1 MMQMIKRKMQKE
13 EKEMIKMKTKIQM
26 IRKLTII
33 MMKQNQMQHMK
44 HLRTNQ
50 GKEII
55 IIDIVK
61 DSEIKMMK
69 KKKHKS

>member
-26 IRKLTII
+26 IRKMII
-33 MMKQNQMQHMK
+33 KMMKQNQMQHMK
-44 HLRTNQ
+44 HLKINLE
-50 GKEII
+50 KEII
-55 IIDIVK
+55 IIDIVE